1 MAVDLILG
9 LGNPGAQYVGTRHNV
24 GFEVVAEVSRRW
36 GRGKWIERFSCDLA
50 VVAPGRMV
58 VIARPLSYMNRSGTA
73 ARRLLAELDI
83 RAEDMLVVVDDV
95 DLPLGALRLRFSGGP
110 GTHNGLRDLCDA
122 LGTGF
127 PRLRVG
133 VGGGDP
139 ELDLAE
145 HVLSPFSPD
154 EQPLAAA
161 AVRRASDAVE
171 VAIRE
176 GLERA
181 MNTYNR
187 PPGADEMRVKSQELR
202 VKS

>member
-1 MAVDLILG
+1 MAVDLVLG

-24 GFEVVAEVSRRW
+24 GFEVAAEVVHLR
-36 GRGKWIERFSCDLA
+36 GRGQWMERFSCELA
-50 VVAPGRMV
+50 VIAPGRMV

-73 ARRLLAELDI
+73 ARRLLAELDV

-95 DLPLGALRLRFSGGP
+95 DLPLGTLRLRISGGP

-139 ELDLAE
+139 EVDLAE
-145 HVLSPFSPD
+145 YVLAPFSPD
-154 EQPLAAA
+154 EQARAAA
-161 AVRRASDAVE
+161 TVRRAADAVE
-171 VAIRE
+171 VAIRD

-187 PPGADEMRVKSQELR
+187 PPRADEF
-202 VKS
+202 